1 MLARVFAIMSDT
13 ASGVAG
19 TRTILVVEDEPALR
33 FVVSEFLREENGLD
47 VIEAGN
53 ADEAMALFRSGRR
66 VDLMFTDIRMPG
78 AMDGTGLA
86 AWAASHY
93 PATRVITTS
102 GHLSHTSNLPGIVH
116 IMKPYDFNAVLSLI
130 AKP

>member
-1 MLARVFAIMSDT
+1 MTHAEAGP
-13 ASGVAG
+13 AAG

-33 FVVSEFLREENGLD
+33 FVVSEFLREDDSLD

-78 AMDGTGLA
+78 VMDGTGLA
-86 AWAASHY
+86 AWATIHY

-102 GHLSHTSNLPGIVH
+102 GHLPQVNNLPGIVH
-116 IMKPYDFNAVLSLI
+116 VMKPYDFNAVLSLI
-130 AKP
+130 ARP